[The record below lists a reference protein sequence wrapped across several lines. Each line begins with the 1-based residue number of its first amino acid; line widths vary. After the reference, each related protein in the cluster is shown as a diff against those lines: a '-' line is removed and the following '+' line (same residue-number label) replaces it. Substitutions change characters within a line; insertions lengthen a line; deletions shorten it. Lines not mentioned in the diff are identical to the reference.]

1 MNISANISNNIK
13 KYRKEQS
20 MSQEALAEKLGVTSQ
35 AVSKWECMQSIPDI
49 EALVEIS
56 ELLEISLDKLVLDRD
71 AEAIYKQEAIEN
83 EPDDTDCDEDLS
95 DNVNDEPE
103 DTERNDG
110 GDHYNRKGFWGR
122 RYFDALPDDGVL
134 RVLQFKGRLMLTE
147 NTYNKNAVIGLAL
160 DPEYAKKKIIDV
172 RVVGNAHIEGNISGS
187 VNVGDHLVCGNVSG
201 SVKAGDSIN
210 CGNVSGSVR
219 AGDSVNCGIVGGSV
233 SAGDGV
239 SCGNVNGNVV
249 AGDGVRCGD
258 VKIIQRCGGDIHCKT
273 VHSCNGKVHINIDD

>member
-13 KYRKEQS
+13 RYRKERQL
-20 MSQEALAEKLGVTSQ
+20 SQEALAEKLGVTSQ

-56 ELLEISLDKLVLDRD
+56 ELLEISLDKLVLDRE
-71 AEAIYKQEAIEN
+71 AEAVYKQEAVEN
-83 EPDDTDCDEDLS
+83 EPDDTDRDEDPA
-95 DNVNDEPE
+95 DDGDDGPE
-103 DTERNDG
+103 DTEVRGG

-122 RYFDALPDDGVL
+122 RYFDALPDDEVL

-160 DPEYAKKKIIDV
+160 DPAYAKKKIVDV